1 MKENLEIA
9 FDFAKK
15 INKIKGILQIAL
27 FGSLTRGEETPRSD
41 IDIAVVFDNVDK
53 FELAKEINKFK
64 HEKIQ
69 LTFINLRDLS
79 QETELIGALS
89 GEGLLLYGRPIK
101 IKINNLELNP
111 RVLLSYSLKNISQTE
126 KVKLNRALH
135 GSISR
140 SEFKGKKYVT
150 KTKGLTN
157 EAGVDKINK
166 GVLLVDRSKAAK
178 IVNTLKRFKAD
189 LKERIVWTY

>member
-1 MKENLEIA
+1 MKENLEIT

-15 INKIKGILQIAL
+15 INKIKGILQIIL
-27 FGSLTRGEETPRSD
+27 FGSVSRGEDTPRSD

-53 FELAKEINKFK
+53 FELSKEINKYK

-69 LTFINLRDLS
+69 LTLIGLKDLPK
-79 QETELIGALS
+79 ETELTGALS
-89 GEGLLLYGRPIK
+89 GEGLLLYGRPIYIDAKK
-101 IKINNLELNP
+101 IRLKP
-111 RVLLSYSLKNISQTE
+111 RVLISYSLHNLPQTE

-140 SEFKGKKYVT
+140 SESGGKKYIT
-150 KTKGLTN
+150 ETKGLAN

-166 GVLLVDRSKAAK
+166 GVILADRNKSAK
-178 IVNTLKRFKAD
+178 IVNVLKRFKAEV
-189 LKERIVWTY
+189 KEIVVWTY